1 MITKGPFPPA
11 AFAGSGAPPVLEA
24 FFELNQL
31 KLLYRQGWL
40 RRGIPAERCE
50 SVADH
55 VFSTAMLAWMVAAE
69 YFPALDSGRVLRLA
83 LAHELGEIY
92 AGDLIPAD
100 QVAAEEKQRRER
112 TGVVKVTGK
121 LAGGAQLQAL
131 WEEYEAGQTAE
142 AVFVKQIDRL
152 EMGLQAVVY
161 ESQGFENLDEFIR
174 SAREAIQAQE
184 LQELLERAA
193 AQGA

>member
-1 MITKGPFPPA
+1 MITKGLFPPA
-11 AFAGSGAPPVLEA
+11 AFAGRGLSPVLEV

-40 RRGIPAERCE
+40 RRGVPTERCE

-55 VFSTAMLAWMVAAE
+55 VFSTAMLAWMVAVE
-69 YFPALDSGRVLRLA
+69 NFPALDSERVLRLA

-92 AGDLIPAD
+92 TGDLTPAD

-112 TGVVKVTGK
+112 ASVLKVTDK
-121 LAGGAQLQAL
+121 LTGGAQLLAL
-131 WEEYEAGQTAE
+131 WEEYAAGRTAE

-174 SAREAIQAQE
+174 SAREAIQTQE
-184 LQELLERAA
+184 LQELLEQAA
-193 AQGA
+193 AQGT